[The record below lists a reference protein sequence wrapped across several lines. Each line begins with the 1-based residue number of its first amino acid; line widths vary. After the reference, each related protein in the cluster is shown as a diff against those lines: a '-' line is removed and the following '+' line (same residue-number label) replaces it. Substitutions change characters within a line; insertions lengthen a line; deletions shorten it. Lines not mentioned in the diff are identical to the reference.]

1 MIARPVWLPLLLL
14 AARAWALQ
22 QGHGDGIAPAAPAAP
37 EAPAHPPIQ
46 IILADQVAELFHR
59 LVPSPSD
66 SAAIAPG
73 AVAPRN
79 PLQTPPPL
87 PLPLLRARQDNGQV
101 AALSAQIQSLSLASS
116 SVSQASR
123 LVSQTSQQ
131 LAQQVTQLSQ
141 STDRLTLSVVQ
152 LQASVQQFQQSAQQA
167 QDAARQAS
175 QSASSA
181 ISAAITSAQSSA
193 SSAIAANLASATSSV
208 SSMLAAA
215 SVSALNIANAAASQ
229 VQSAQADATVAR
241 ADAATQVQK
250 AQGTAVSVT
259 QAAVGIV
266 GTFFGSSLLTI
277 GAFYLILRYK
287 GKQKRRRT
295 QLIAARGTE
304 TETGF
309 AKPDDGAYGYPVD
322 LKNPPPRKPVGGGA
336 AYNDTYGDEKRRPSS
351 DYRPREDRDSS
362 GDAGYG
368 FAMFGLAGSAG
379 ELVGSGKAP
388 VREVKVVSRAPAV
401 ITNANVSPSIYN
413 TGRTGMSG
421 TLTRAAT
428 TTNNPT
434 RPAPSLQQWLS
445 AGTVSPFG
453 TLQRAD
459 TARET
464 SDKSTIGQA
473 ITSGDSPVDRRQQQL
488 RAMAT
493 RSMGVGGVNAG
504 GGSRVMQP
512 GSSLPLR
519 DR

>member
-14 AARAWALQ
+14 AAKVWAVQ
-22 QGHGDGIAPAAPAAP
+22 QGHGDSIVPAAPGHAP
-37 EAPAHPPIQ
+37 NQ
-46 IILADQVAELFHR
+46 IKLVDQVAELFHR

-66 SAAIAPG
+66 SDAIAPG

-79 PLQTPPPL
+79 PLQTPPPA
-87 PLPLLRARQDNGQV
+87 LPLLRARQDNGQV

-141 STDRLTLSVVQ
+141 STDRLTQSVIQ
-152 LQASVQQFQQSAQQA
+152 LQASMQQAQQSAQQA

-181 ISAAITSAQSSA
+181 ISVAITSAQSSA

-208 SSMLAAA
+208 SSMFAAA
-215 SVSALNIANAAASQ
+215 SISALNIANAAASQ

-287 GKQKRRRT
+287 GKKKRRRT
-295 QLIAARGTE
+295 QLLATRGTE
-304 TETGF
+304 FSNPG
-309 AKPDDGAYGYPVD
+309 DGSNGQGGAYGYPAD
-322 LKNPPPRKPVGGGA
+322 LKNPPPRKPVGA
-336 AYNDTYGDEKRRPSS
+336 ANNDTYGDEKRRPSS

-362 GDAGYG
+362 GDAAYG
-368 FAMFGLAGSAG
+368 FAMFGSAGSAD
-379 ELVGSGKAP
+379 EFVGNGKAP
-388 VREVKVVSRAPAV
+388 VREVKVS
-401 ITNANVSPSIYN
+401 NAAAINNATVSPSIYN
-413 TGRTGMSG
+413 TGRTGMSN

-434 RPAPSLQQWLS
+434 RPPPSLQQWLS

-459 TARET
+459 TARE
-464 SDKSTIGQA
+464 SNDKSTIGQA
-473 ITSGDSPVDRRQQQL
+473 ITSGDGPAERRQQQL
-488 RAMAT
+488 RAMTA